1 MDPEGRTMPRKVT
14 AASRKLAPA
23 VTTRVQE
30 PKPETPK
37 DLDTTRFAGIID
49 EHIDSAR
56 AKIDTVQA
64 DIREVT
70 AAAKDTPADDE
81 HDPEGTTVSVERA
94 NEVSMLAALEASLV
108 ELLDARVRLD
118 DGAYGVCERCGEAI
132 PEARLEIRPEARF
145 CVACAAASRRR

>member
-14 AASRKLAPA
+14 AASRKLAPV
-23 VTTRVQE
+23 VTARVRE

-37 DLDTTRFAGIID
+37 DLDTARFAALID
-49 EHIDSAR
+49 EHIDEAR
-56 AKIDTVQA
+56 AKIDTVLA

-81 HDPEGTTVSVERA
+81 HDPEGTTVSAERA
-94 NEVSMLAALEASLV
+94 NEVSMLATLEASLV
-108 ELLDARVRLD
+108 ELLDARVRRD
-118 DGAYGVCERCGEAI
+118 DGASGIFERCGDPI

-145 CVACAAASRRR
+145 CVACAAAARRR

>member
-23 VTTRVQE
+23 VTARVQE
-30 PKPETPK
+30 PKPQTPK
-37 DLDTTRFAGIID
+37 DLDTARFAAILD

-56 AKIDTVQA
+56 AKIDTVLA

-81 HDPEGTTVSVERA
+81 HDPEGTTVTVERA

-118 DGAYGVCERCGEAI
+118 DGAYGVCERCGEPI

-145 CVACAAASRRR
+145 CVACAAAARRR

>member
-23 VTTRVQE
+23 VTARVQE
-30 PKPETPK
+30 PKPQTPK
-37 DLDTTRFAGIID
+37 DLD

-56 AKIDTVQA
+56 AKIDTVLA

-81 HDPEGTTVSVERA
+81 HDPEGTTVTVERA

-118 DGAYGVCERCGEAI
+118 DGAYGVCERCGEPI

-145 CVACAAASRRR
+145 CVACAAAARRR

>member
-1 MDPEGRTMPRKVT
+1 MPRKATT
-14 AASRKLAPA
+14 ASQKLAPA
-23 VTTRVQE
+23 VPARVRE
-30 PKPETPK
+30 PKPQTPK
-37 DLDTTRFAGIID
+37 DLDTARFAAIID
-49 EHIDSAR
+49 EHIDGVR
-56 AKIDTVQA
+56 AKIDTVLA

-118 DGAYGVCERCGEAI
+118 DGAYGVCERCGEPI

-145 CVACAAASRRR
+145 CVTCAAAARRR